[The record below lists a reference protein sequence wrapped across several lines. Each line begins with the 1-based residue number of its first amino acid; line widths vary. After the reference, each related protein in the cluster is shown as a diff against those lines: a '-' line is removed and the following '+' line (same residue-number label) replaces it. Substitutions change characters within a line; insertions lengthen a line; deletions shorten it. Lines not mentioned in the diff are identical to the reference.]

1 MLIIILIQLFGG
13 DSGYYGYGRF
23 GAGGGAGTELGTI
36 LIILLIVY
44 MLGGFRQ
51 VLGGLRRFAQV
62 TSGGRLHTRGANA
75 ASAHNDWI
83 HSGIATTASVTKML
97 NTMTS
102 ANQLRCD

>member
-1 MLIIILIQLFGG
+1 MLIITLIQLFGG

-51 VLGGLRRFAQV
+51 VLGGAEKIRSGDVRRSAP
-62 TSGGRLHTRGANA
+62 SSGANA
-75 ASAHNDWI
+75 ASDP
-83 HSGIATTASVTKML
+83 
-97 NTMTS
+97 
-102 ANQLRCD
+102 

>member
-62 TSGGRLHTRGANA
+62 TSGGRLHPVARTPRATHNA
-75 ASAHNDWI
+75 SI